1 MLHDS
6 TGIHFLERGAC
17 LALPFLDKLLRQVR
31 CHNPAGHGVVTL
43 DQFD

>member
-1 MLHDS
+1 MIRDA

-17 LALPFLDKLLRQVR
+17 LALPFLDKFLRR

-43 DQFD
+43 YQFD